1 MIATLAVAA
10 PAMATS
16 GVTYIRN
23 HQTASGGFANPGS
36 PAGVTTTE
44 WAVMGLR
51 AAGVNPAAI
60 RRPGGKTPVG
70 FLATSSKSWSDA
82 YALERG
88 ILAVVALRL
97 NPAKFAGRNLIKA
110 LRNQVVPSSGRIGA
124 YANSTFWGVLALRG
138 ARQSLPL
145 RSVAYIKGRQQAN
158 GGYSYLPTKPAGA
171 DSNDTAAAIMA
182 MHSAGVPCS
191 DVHIRRALGYLATAH
206 IGGGGYALLPHGS
219 ADSQSTSWAVQ
230 ATAVVRSQEHR
241 GAGVAGQPRHSGRRL
256 VLLRARRPPDP
267 ELRHRPSAA
276 RYQRQVLPN
285 PLKLNNRC
293 LAPFIHS

>member
-1 MIATLAVAA
+1 MKRTALTASLLIATLALAA
-10 PAMATS
+10 PAMAAS

-51 AAGVNPAAI
+51 AAGVNPAAL

-70 FLATSSKSWSDA
+70 FLATSSKSWSGA

-88 ILAVVALRL
+88 ILAVVALHL

-182 MHSAGVPCS
+182 LHSAGVPCS
-191 DVHIRRALGYLATAH
+191 DVHIRRALGFLSTAH
-206 IGGGGYALLPHGS
+206 IGGGGYALLPHGA

-230 ATAVVRSQEHR
+230 ARRSCGLKNTAALAWL
-241 GAGVAGQPRHSGRRL
+241 GARHAGDGSYFYAPGNHQTPTFVTG
-256 VLLRARRPPDP
+256 
-267 ELRHRPSAA
+267 
-276 RYQRQVLPN
+276 QVLPATN
-285 PLKLNNRC
+285 GKFYPVR
-293 LAPFIHS
+293 

>member
-1 MIATLAVAA
+1 MNRIALVAAVVIASLALAA
-10 PAMATS
+10 PALATS
-16 GVTYIRN
+16 GVTYLRN
-23 HQTASGGFANPGS
+23 HQTVSGGFANPGS

-44 WAVMGLR
+44 WAVMGIR
-51 AAGVNPAAI
+51 AAGSNPATM
-60 RRPGGKTPVG
+60 RRAGGKTPVG
-70 FLATSSKSWSDA
+70 FLASSVRSWSGA

-110 LRNQVVPSSGRIGA
+110 LRAQVVPASGRIGA

-138 ARQSLPL
+138 AGQPLPA
-145 RSVAYIKGRQQAN
+145 RSISYIKGRQQSN

-182 MHSAGVPCS
+182 MRAGGLPCS

-206 IGGGGYALLPHGS
+206 IGGGGYSLLPHGS

-230 ATAVVRSQEHR
+230 ARRSCGLKNTAALAWL
-241 GAGVAGQPRHSGRRL
+241 GARHSADGSYFY
-256 VLLRARRPPDP
+256 APGD
-267 ELRHRPSAA
+267 HQTPSFVTG
-276 RYQRQVLPN
+276 QVLPATN
-285 PLKLNNRC
+285 GSSTPIR
-293 LAPFIHS
+293 

>member
-1 MIATLAVAA
+1 MKRVTLTAALVVTAAFATAA
-10 PAMATS
+10 PAMASS
-16 GVTYIRN
+16 GVAYLRS

-51 AAGVNPAAI
+51 AAGINPTAM

-70 FLATSSKSWSDA
+70 FLATSSRSWSGA

-88 ILAVVALRL
+88 ILGVVALRL

-110 LRNQVVPSSGRIGA
+110 LRAQVVPASGRIGA
-124 YANSTFWGVLALRG
+124 YANSTFWGVIALRG
-138 ARQSLPL
+138 ARQTLPTH
-145 RSVAYIKGRQQAN
+145 SIAYIKGRQQSN

-182 MHSAGVPCS
+182 MHAGGVPCS
-191 DVHIRRALGYLATAH
+191 DVHIRRAIGYLSTTH
-206 IGGGGYALLPHGS
+206 IGGGGYALLPHGA

-230 ATAVVRSQEHR
+230 ARRACGLKNAAALRWL
-241 GAGVAGQPRHSGRRL
+241 GARHSGDGSYYYAPGNHQTPTF
-256 VLLRARRPPDP
+256 VTG
-267 ELRHRPSAA
+267 
-276 RYQRQVLPN
+276 QVLPATN
-285 PLKLNNRC
+285 GKFYPVR
-293 LAPFIHS
+293 